1 MARNDEGSGVT
12 SIMRKWL
19 RIAFAL
25 LILLALFLVPRDEIG
40 VHKRKCQ
47 AAWNAL
53 MGKSITQRISAIYYR
68 LTKGTPR
75 TEWRDET
82 YGELQS
88 SREALVELG
97 YLVRQP
103 ILLKHTTGGRIE
115 MEFML
120 RERRN
125 AFVWCEEQSNP
136 FLISIVAPRSQVPA
150 ITNWLLSLDCVPLT
164 DLFPEADQPE
174 RPNKY
179 E

>member
-1 MARNDEGSGVT
+1 MAVTTKGEVVT
-12 SIMRKWL
+12 SNMRKWL
-19 RIAFAL
+19 RVAVAL
-25 LILLALFLVPRDEIG
+25 LILLALFLVPRDEVG
-40 VHKRKCQ
+40 VHERRCQ
-47 AAWNAL
+47 GAWNAL
-53 MGKSITQRISAIYYR
+53 MGKSITQRISAIYYS

-103 ILLKHTTGGRIE
+103 ILLKHTTGGRIA

-125 AFVWCEEQSNP
+125 AFVWCEEQPSP
-136 FLISIVAPRSQVPA
+136 FLINVVGPCGEIHAVTDWV
-150 ITNWLLSLDCVPLT
+150 LSLDCIPFT

-174 RPNKY
+174 
-179 E
+179 